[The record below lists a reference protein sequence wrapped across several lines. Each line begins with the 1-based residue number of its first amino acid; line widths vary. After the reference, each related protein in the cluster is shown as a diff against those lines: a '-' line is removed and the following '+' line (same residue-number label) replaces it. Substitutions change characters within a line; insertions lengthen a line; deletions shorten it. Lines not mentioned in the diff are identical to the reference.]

1 MTASESWSF
10 QDWFTKLELGKQQ
23 KITFLC
29 FMFLMLASSVSYA
42 GFYKCTEHE
51 KTSYQSSP
59 CKESQNQTL
68 IEFAKP
74 SNNTRNNENYSSPP
88 ANQHI
93 SNDSSLIER
102 DEKGKI
108 KRSASARSDFKKL
121 SPCPANG
128 HQFGS
133 CPGYIIDHIK
143 ALACGG
149 IDDPSNMQW
158 QTVQDASEKDKSE
171 RKGCQTTQS
180 EIHAQKT
187 KRQMFRDSGQ

>member
-1 MTASESWSF
+1 MKKNYKDRVS
-10 QDWFTKLELGKQQ
+10 

-29 FMFLMLASSVSYA
+29 IKSRSLYVMFLILASSVSYA

-59 CKESQNQTL
+59 CKENQEQTL

-74 SNNTRNNENYSSPP
+74 GNNTGNKENYSPP

-93 SNDSSLIER
+93 SNDSSFIER

-108 KRSASARSDFKKL
+108 KRSESAKIDFKKL

-128 HQFGS
+128 HQFGP

-158 QTVQDASEKDKSE
+158 QTVQEASEKDKIE

-180 EIHAQKT
+180 QIHP
-187 KRQMFRDSGQ
+187 